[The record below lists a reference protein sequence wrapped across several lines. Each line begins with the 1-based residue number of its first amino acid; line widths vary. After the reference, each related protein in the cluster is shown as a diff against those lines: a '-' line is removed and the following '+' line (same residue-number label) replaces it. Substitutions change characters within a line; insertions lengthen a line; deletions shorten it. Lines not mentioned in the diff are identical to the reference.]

1 MTTTSRLL
9 VFAKAPRPG
18 GVKTRLGAVLAAD
31 LAAAL
36 YRAMA
41 EAVLVRTREAPCA
54 RTVFFAPGEAE
65 AEMAAWL
72 PHETLVPQEGDD
84 LGARMAAA
92 FTWAFGTGA
101 TKVVLVGT
109 DVPGLSDEH
118 VRAALLALDAH
129 DVVLGPA
136 RDGGYYLVALRRPA
150 PALFEGVAWGT
161 ADVLAQTLARA
172 EAAGLAVAPLA
183 PLGDVDELA
192 DLRRE
197 WPALRERLPD
207 ALVRALVRAQPDL
220 EAD

>member
-1 MTTTSRLL
+1 VTTTSRLL

-18 GVKTRLGAVLAAD
+18 GVKTRLGAALGTDLAAD
-31 LAAAL
+31 L

-41 EAVLVRTREAPCA
+41 EGVLARTRAAPCV
-54 RTVFFAPGEAE
+54 RSVFFAPREAE

-72 PHETLVPQEGDD
+72 PHETLVPQDGAD

-92 FTWAFGTGA
+92 FAWAFSVGA

-109 DVPGLSDEH
+109 DAPGLSDEH
-118 VRAALLALDAH
+118 VRAALVVLDAH

-136 RDGGYYLVALRRPA
+136 LDGGYYLVALRRPA
-150 PALFEGVAWGT
+150 PALFDGVAWGT
-161 ADVLAQTLARA
+161 ADVLAQTVARA

-197 WPALRERLPD
+197 WPALRQRIPD
-207 ALVRALVRAQPDL
+207 TLVRALVRAHPDL
-220 EAD
+220 EPD